1 MNNVDIN
8 CLLWADDLLLV
19 SQTPAGLQKSIDK
32 MKSFYD
38 SLGLEVNIKKTK
50 VMIMNKRGR
59 KLDNLYQFKLNEK
72 TIEIVDQYQYLGLK
86 LRPSGSMA
94 LAVQE
99 LHDKASRA
107 WFGISNVIYRNK
119 RMEVDKIFEIFNS
132 LVTPVATYGS
142 PFWLPHIIPKKFL
155 ENEKQIMDYWES
167 FKSELLQQKCARIVL
182 SVHKKT
188 SRLAVLGELAQ
199 YPLFLQSLSQCYNY
213 KLSLLNRRS
222 SNNLIGHVLK
232 ELETMSSKGQ
242 DCWLTRVNKIEK
254 SLKIP
259 LNIFYNK
266 TSGKRILT
274 FLKGKFDGYFLDQIN
289 KIKLVGPDTSDHN
302 KLRTYKSFKGSFT
315 RDPYLTLVRNRNQR
329 CHLTRLRVSSH
340 NLRIEL
346 GRHTRPVTPVQQ
358 RTCQYCHHA
367 PPPLDKSDHPAPPPD
382 TEIHFLV
389 QCPLFSAERN
399 CLFVKMNSISPGF
412 ETLSLEEK
420 FKVLLCPTTARTV
433 KLINKFIKLM
443 FEGRKK
449 IDQTD
454 NVNPSQA

>member
-1 MNNVDIN
+1 
-8 CLLWADDLLLV
+8 
-19 SQTPAGLQKSIDK
+19 
-32 MKSFYD
+32 
-38 SLGLEVNIKKTK
+38 
-50 VMIMNKRGR
+50 
-59 KLDNLYQFKLNEK
+59 
-72 TIEIVDQYQYLGLK
+72 
-86 LRPSGSMA
+86 MA

-119 RMEVDKIFEIFNS
+119 RMEVDKIFGIFNS

-142 PFWLPHIIPKKFL
+142 PFWLPLTIPKKYL

-199 YPLFLQSLSQCYNY
+199 YPLFLQSLSQCSNY

-222 SNNLIGHVLK
+222 SNTLIGHVLK
-232 ELETMSSKGQ
+232 ELETMSSKGH
-242 DCWLTRVNKIEK
+242 DCWLTRVNKIEN

-259 LNIFYNK
+259 KNMLYNK
-266 TSGKRILT
+266 SSGKRILS

-289 KIKLVGPDTSDHN
+289 RIKIVSRDTTDHN

-315 RDPYLTLVRNRNQR
+315 REPYLTLVRNRNQR

-346 GRHTRPVTPVQQ
+346 GRHTRPITPVQH

-367 PPPLDKSDHPAPPPD
+367 PPPLDNSDHPATPPD

-389 QCPLFSAERN
+389 QCPLFFAERN
-399 CLFVKMNSISPGF
+399 CLFGKINSINPGF

-420 FKVLLCPTTARTV
+420 FKVLLCPTTAKTV
-433 KLINKFIKLM
+433 KLINKFIKIM